1 MRLAQTFP
9 VRQKIPPKTCRCFES
24 RTFFDSIR
32 WLGFF
37 LVTKFTVNDLTGLL
51 ALLLLS
57 CSGCAAEWCHLP
69 DDCAYAFSQCQL
81 GREIRDVC
89 CGCQENGCASCGS
102 GVACGVRVY
111 EDAVWID
118 EPPALAP
125 PARRPRIKVGPPPV
139 SYQPPM
145 PPKFLPVPAR
155 PVFVGANTHFPVSV
169 PGQVEVGY
177 GPQLAFPAGQ

>member
-1 MRLAQTFP
+1 M
-9 VRQKIPPKTCRCFES
+9 
-24 RTFFDSIR
+24 
-32 WLGFF
+32 
-37 LVTKFTVNDLTGLL
+37 TKFTVNDLTGLL

-69 DDCAYAFSQCQL
+69 DDFACAFSQTQL
-81 GREIRDVC
+81 GWELRDVC
-89 CGCQENGCASCGS
+89 GSLDGCETCGS
-102 GVACGVRVY
+102 GVQCGCGVRVY

-118 EPPALAP
+118 EPPALAQ

-145 PPKFLPVPAR
+145 PPKFLPVPACS
-155 PVFVGANTHFPVSV
+155 VFVGANTHFPVSV